1 MKKISTAAAHEMGEI
16 CRSETDGGPGSGRS
30 VELTSER
37 GGAGG
42 GVAEFF
48 PEAEL
53 LLLLS

>member
-48 PEAEL
+48 PE
-53 LLLLS
+53 STTPPIV